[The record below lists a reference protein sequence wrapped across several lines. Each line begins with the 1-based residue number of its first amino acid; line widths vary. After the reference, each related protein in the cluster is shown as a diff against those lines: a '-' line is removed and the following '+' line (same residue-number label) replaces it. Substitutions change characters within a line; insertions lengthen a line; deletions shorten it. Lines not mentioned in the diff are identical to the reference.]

1 MHLPPEI
8 LRTASLLVDV
18 YGEMAVAGAFIRADE
33 LEARGDTRGH
43 DRWLQVARA
52 AEDLL
57 SEARPAGVALH

>member
-8 LRTASLLVDV
+8 MRTASLLVDV

-33 LEARGDTRGH
+33 LGARGDTQGH

-52 AEDLL
+52 AEALL
-57 SEARPAGVALH
+57 SEERPLGISLH

>member
-8 LRTASLLVDV
+8 MRTASLLVDV

-33 LEARGDTRGH
+33 LGARGDAQGH

-57 SEARPAGVALH
+57 SVERPTGIALN